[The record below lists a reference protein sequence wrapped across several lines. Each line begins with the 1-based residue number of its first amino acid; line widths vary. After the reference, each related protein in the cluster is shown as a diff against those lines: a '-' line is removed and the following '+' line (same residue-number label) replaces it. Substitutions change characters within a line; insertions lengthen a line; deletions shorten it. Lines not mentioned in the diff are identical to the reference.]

1 MSQLVTIF
9 GGSGFVGR
17 YIARRMAKQGWR
29 VRVAVRRPNEAL
41 FVKSYGAVGQVEP
54 VFCNIRD
61 DGSVTAA
68 LENADAAV
76 NCVGTFDRLG
86 RNNFKAVQEDG
97 AARIARLS
105 AANGVK
111 SLVHISSL
119 ASASLSESE
128 YAQSKRAGE
137 EAVLRHMPQAYIFRP
152 SVVFGP
158 EDQFFNRFAS
168 MAQTGPILP
177 FAGAATRFQPVY
189 VDDIAQAVE
198 IALTRET
205 PAGTYELGG
214 PEIIDF
220 AGLMTRMLAV
230 IERRRLL
237 VNIPFFMAR
246 PMAAGFDFLETVTL
260 RLFKNGIL
268 TRDQLKDLTVDNIVS
283 ETAKGFSD
291 IDIEP
296 TSLEAILPEYLWCY
310 RPSGQ
315 YAAIKSSAKNL
326 NQ

>member
-61 DGSVTAA
+61 DGSVTVA
-68 LENADAAV
+68 LENADATV

-86 RNNFKAVQEDG
+86 KNNFKAVQEDG

-105 AANGVK
+105 ATNGVQ

-137 EAVLRHMPQAYIFRP
+137 AAVLSHMPHAYIFRP

-168 MAQTGPILP
+168 MAQMGPVLP

-205 PAGTYELGG
+205 AAGTYELGG

-237 VNIPFFMAR
+237 VNIPFFLAR

-260 RLFKNGIL
+260 GLFKNGIL

-283 ETAKGFSD
+283 ETAKGFAD
-291 IDIEP
+291 MGIEP

-326 NQ
+326 TQ

>member
-1 MSQLVTIF
+1 
-9 GGSGFVGR
+9 
-17 YIARRMAKQGWR
+17 MASR
-29 VRVAVRRPNEAL
+29 VRGSEGQFAPAEEGARGVGARAKRRTADDGPLIEQVLDAADELEGGRQLIAEVEVHGEQAVDLAVERGRIGQRAGAVDEPRAGVVTRAPGRGVVAEVERAAPRSGLEAEAGREFPFRDIRDLVAVA
-41 FVKSYGAVGQVEP
+41 
-54 VFCNIRD
+54 
-61 DGSVTAA
+61 
-68 LENADAAV
+68 
-76 NCVGTFDRLG
+76 
-86 RNNFKAVQEDG
+86 
-97 AARIARLS
+97 
-105 AANGVK
+105 
-111 SLVHISSL
+111 
-119 ASASLSESE
+119 
-128 YAQSKRAGE
+128 RAGE

-246 PMAAGFDFLETVTL
+246 PMATGFDFLETVTL

-268 TRDQLKDLTVDNIVS
+268 TRDQLKDLTIDNIVS